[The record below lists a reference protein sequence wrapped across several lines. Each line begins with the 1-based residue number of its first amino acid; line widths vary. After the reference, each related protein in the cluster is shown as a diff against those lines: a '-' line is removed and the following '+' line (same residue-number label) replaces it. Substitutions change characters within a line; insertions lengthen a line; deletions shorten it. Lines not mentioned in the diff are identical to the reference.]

1 MREVREKEEEKKE
14 RKREK
19 NAKMDIRVLRPED
32 IPHVQ
37 LANITNL
44 PENYFCKYYLYHAMS
59 WPQLSYVA
67 VDVCLLLLLL
77 LLLPLL
83 LLLLQGSKGLESGE
97 MWKGEREKEKIMLL
111 HGDEEKKNEKADASH
126 ILLCIN
132 VFFAQYIGP
141 PSTNRIIQVSRPP
154 KTPYDPP
161 KIVGYVLAKM
171 EEEPADGVQH
181 GHITSLSVM
190 RTHRR
195 LGLAEKL
202 MRQSRKHNTCQSAR
216 NQTCFFFQ
224 FLILLKLDPTE
235 RAMAETFNAH
245 YVSLH
250 VRVSNTAALH
260 LYRNTLGFTVDKVE
274 AKYYADG
281 EDAYSMRIELADLK
295 EQLRDEEEEIFGSSE
310 GVDEGEAVGSE
321 GAGAGAGEKAKKQK
335 VKVGRGKGVVDLVEK
350 NEAAAA

>member
-1 MREVREKEEEKKE
+1 
-14 RKREK
+14 
-19 NAKMDIRVLRPED
+19 MDIRVLRPSD

-67 VDVCLLLLLL
+67 VDV
-77 LLLPLL
+77 
-83 LLLLQGSKGLESGE
+83 
-97 MWKGEREKEKIMLL
+97 
-111 HGDEEKKNEKADASH
+111 
-126 ILLCIN
+126 
-132 VFFAQYIGP
+132 
-141 PSTNRIIQVSRPP
+141 SRPP

-171 EEEPADGVQH
+171 EEDPADGIPH

-202 MRQSRKHNTCQSAR
+202 MRQSQ
-216 NQTCFFFQ
+216 
-224 FLILLKLDPTE
+224 
-235 RAMAETFNAH
+235 RAMAETFDAQ

-250 VRVSNTAALH
+250 VRMSNIAALN
-260 LYRNTLGFTVDKVE
+260 LYKETLGFSVDKVE

-281 EDAYSMRIELADLK
+281 EDAYSMRMDLSK
-295 EQLRDEEEEIFGSSE
+295 IPRDVDEEHSAGK
-310 GVDEGEAVGSE
+310 DEGEAVGSE
-321 GAGAGAGEKAKKQK
+321 RLQK
-335 VKVGRGKGVVDLVEK
+335 VAIGRQRGVADLVEVVEK
-350 NEAAAA
+350 REVAAA